1 MSDNDAPGSIGRA
14 ALPDVPKVEAPEDN
28 DDAPVTAEA
37 MSRLTTLVAADK
49 PDVASAVLVLE
60 MLVWLLCVIADA
72 SACVLSSEKTLL
84 IEGLKVTVW
93 SFNVN
98 VVTLDNPTGS
108 VRVLVASK
116 STVWPCELVV
126 ALIDSCG

>member
-1 MSDNDAPGSIGRA
+1 MSENDAPGSIGRA
-14 ALPDVPKVEAPEDN
+14 ALPDVPKVEAPEGNDN
-28 DDAPVTAEA
+28 ASVTAEA

-49 PDVASAVLVLE
+49 PDVASGVLMLE
-60 MLVWLLCVIADA
+60 VLVWLLFVIADA
-72 SACVLSSEKTLL
+72 SACVLSAEETLL
-84 IEGLKVTVW
+84 KEGLKVTVW

-108 VRVLVASK
+108 VRLLVASK